1 MRNKLID
8 VYCIQEISYSVATV
22 EPTGLRNLFF
32 LQIKLSK
39 FWHASYTS
47 LLVH

>member
-1 MRNKLID
+1 MRNKLIN
-8 VYCIQEISYSVATV
+8 VYCIQEIAHSVAIL
-22 EPTGLRNLFF
+22 EPNGLQKLFF

-39 FWHASYTS
+39 FGHASYTS